1 VTTLTLGGRLS
12 RGPGALRQL
21 ARGSVA
27 AAVALTL
34 SAHAGEARA
43 EVLEV
48 GANGTLKVLR
58 DVPDATWSS
67 DAAEQGAV
75 IPDAALTVIDDRTSA
90 GTYSKT
96 LEQVAR
102 AYDISPRL
110 LEALIWQ
117 ESRGNPAAVSR
128 AGAVGLTQLMPATAR
143 QLGVDPRDPAQN
155 LAGGAAYLRQQLNR
169 FNGDLEKALAAYNAG
184 PGRVTAAGGVPAIPE
199 TRAYVRSIVTRLAS
213 NLPTQGERQ

>member
-1 VTTLTLGGRLS
+1 MQV
-12 RGPGALRQL
+12 
-21 ARGSVA
+21 ARSI
-27 AAVALTL
+27 AAVAIF
-34 SAHAGEARA
+34 AGLAQGRAAEA

-48 GANGTLKVLR
+48 GANGSVKVLA
-58 DVPDATWSS
+58 DTPNAIWSSNHVDQGAAVPDS
-67 DAAEQGAV
+67 
-75 IPDAALTVIDDRTSA
+75 ALTVVDDRTSA
-90 GTYSKT
+90 NAYSKT
-96 LEQVAR
+96 LAQVAR
-102 AYDISPRL
+102 AYEISPRL

-143 QLGVDPRDPAQN
+143 QLGVDPRDPVQN

>member
-1 VTTLTLGGRLS
+1 MRRNQIQALKFKKQVV
-12 RGPGALRQL
+12 RGVATATAFAIMAH
-21 ARGSVA
+21 ARVAEAEVFEVGVNGSVKVLADAPNASWSSETVEQGA
-27 AAVALTL
+27 AIPEVALT
-34 SAHAGEARA
+34 
-43 EVLEV
+43 VV
-48 GANGTLKVLR
+48 
-58 DVPDATWSS
+58 
-67 DAAEQGAV
+67 
-75 IPDAALTVIDDRTSA
+75 DDRALSGA
-90 GTYSKT
+90 YAKT

-128 AGAVGLTQLMPATAR
+128 TGAVGLTQLMPATAR
-143 QLGVDPRDPAQN
+143 QLGVDPRDPTQN

-184 PGRVTAAGGVPAIPE
+184 PGRVSAAGGVPAIPE
-199 TRAYVRSIVTRLAS
+199 TRAYVRSIVTKLAS